1 MKEISFEPF
10 NAAIEKYDLKKSWRD
25 GLFTRTEEER
35 QQREKVRYEQAK
47 QAYSSMMR
55 SSKNDG
61 STHYLN
67 WALGKALNIK
77 AVKTTFRQSL
87 NGKIQSN

>member
-1 MKEISFEPF
+1 MKEINFEPF
-10 NAAIEKYDLKKSWRD
+10 NAAIEKYNLKISWRD
-25 GLFTRTEEER
+25 GLFTRTEGER
-35 QQREKVRYEQAK
+35 QRRERAKYEQAK
-47 QAYSSMMR
+47 QAYSSMIR

-77 AVKTTFRQSL
+77 AVKTTFRQAL
-87 NGKIQSN
+87 NGRAHSY